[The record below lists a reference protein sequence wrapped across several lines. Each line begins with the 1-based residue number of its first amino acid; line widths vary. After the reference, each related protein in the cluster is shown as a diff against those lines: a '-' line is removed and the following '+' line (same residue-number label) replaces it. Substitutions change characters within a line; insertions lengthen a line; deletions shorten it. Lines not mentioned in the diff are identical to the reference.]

1 MDDRRLE
8 LNIGSLLRIGVL
20 SAAGIV
26 TIGGILYLLQNM
38 QSRVEY
44 HHFVTPSTSTTTVPG
59 ILRSAAAF
67 ESEGIVQLGL
77 LLLIATPV
85 ARVLLAAAGFAL
97 ERDWLYVA
105 VSLIVFVVLVASL
118 MRAT

>member
-8 LNIGSLLRIGVL
+8 LSIGNLLRIGVSL
-20 SAAGIV
+20 AAGIV
-26 TIGGILYLLQNM
+26 FIGGIVYLVQHT
-38 QSRVEY
+38 RVHVDY

-59 ILRSAAAF
+59 IVHAALALQ
-67 ESEGIVQLGL
+67 SEGLIQFGL

-85 ARVLLAAAGFAL
+85 ARVIFAMGGFAL

-105 VSLIVFVVLVASL
+105 VSLLVLIVLVASL
-118 MRAT
+118 MHAT